1 MRSYWHQRSV
11 RERRGLQGLGIFLAV
26 VIGYVGAWLPARE
39 YLAQVRIEH
48 QQQLQLQHALA
59 AIDHP
64 GKMPLAD
71 RLRESAE
78 RGNVTLRELTV
89 ERGSLHLL
97 ASGEALALLRWLASL
112 EHMGNRWQSLET
124 LRQEDELVVRLRMV
138 DG

>member
-1 MRSYWHQRSV
+1 M
-11 RERRGLQGLGIFLAV
+11 

-48 QQQLQLQHALA
+48 QQQLHLQHALA

-64 GKMPLAD
+64 GGMPLAD

-89 ERGSLHLL
+89 ESGRLRLL
-97 ASGEALALLRWLASL
+97 ASGEALALLRWLATL
-112 EHMGNRWQSLET
+112 EHMGNRWQSLEI
-124 LRQEDELVVRLRMV
+124 LRQEDELVVRLRMA